1 MLLVPAAFSDVIV
14 GVHVLGAIVGFG
26 IVFAY
31 PLLLGAA
38 ARRDPGATPF
48 LLRARTQLGRYI
60 VNPGLLVVVLA
71 GIYLA
76 SDEHRWSAFFV
87 QWGIG
92 VAIVI
97 GAVVGSFMIPR
108 EGKLAKLAARD
119 LEAAGVGASGAA
131 TADDVAWSEEYL
143 AMSRQVA
150 IGGAIL
156 DLLVVIT
163 VFVMAAHAGA

>member
-76 SDEHRWSAFFV
+76 SDEHRWSQFFV
-87 QWGIG
+87 GWGI
-92 VAIVI
+92 VAAVVI
-97 GAVVGSFMIPR
+97 GGVEGAVIMPR
-108 EGKLAKLAARD
+108 AGKLAAIAERDLAASAVPAGGQRTSATWSD
-119 LEAAGVGASGAA
+119 EYAAGLRVLTRAA
-131 TADDVAWSEEYL
+131 L
-143 AMSRQVA
+143 AVQA
-150 IGGAIL
+150 IVVVPVIL
-156 DLLVVIT
+156 
-163 VFVMAAHAGA
+163 MALHAGGGS